1 MTLSCVFRQMFDTNT
16 KKAKTTQ
23 SSQTY
28 LWHCRL
34 GHINIK
40 RIKKLLQ
47 EGILDSFDLESFENC
62 EGCLLGKMIKQPF
75 SKLGERAGDLLG
87 LIHTDVCGPMST
99 PARSGYRYFITFTDD
114 YSRYGYV
121 YLMSHKSESFDKFKE
136 FQNEVENQL
145 GKKIKARR

>member
-1 MTLSCVFRQMFDTNT
+1 MFDTNT
-16 KKAKTTQ
+16 KKDKTTQ

-47 EGILDSFDLESFENC
+47 EGILDSFDLESFENY

-99 PARSGYRYFITFTDD
+99 PARSSYRYFITF
-114 YSRYGYV
+114 
-121 YLMSHKSESFDKFKE
+121 
-136 FQNEVENQL
+136 
-145 GKKIKARR
+145 